1 MAAKKDTTIQ
11 ATGKRKTSVARVS
24 LKKGTGV
31 FRINNEDFDSYVG
44 SEVLALK
51 VSEPLMISELEGKY
65 DLRVNVFGGGVQ
77 SQVEAI
83 RQAIARALVEVT
95 GSEELRKTFLEY
107 DRSLLVTDTRF
118 KEMKKPNNSSAR
130 AKRQKSYR

>member
-1 MAAKKDTTIQ
+1 MAAKKNTSIQ
-11 ATGKRKTSVARVS
+11 TTGKRKTSVARVT
-24 LKKGTGV
+24 LNKGTGV

-44 SEVLALK
+44 SEVAALK
-51 VSEPLMISELEGKY
+51 VREPLIISGLDGKY
-65 DLRVNVFGGGVQ
+65 DLKVSVFGGGVT

-83 RQAIARALVEVT
+83 RQAIARALVEIS
-95 GSEELRKTFLEY
+95 GEELRKTFLEY
-107 DRSLLVTDTRF
+107 DRALLVTDTRF